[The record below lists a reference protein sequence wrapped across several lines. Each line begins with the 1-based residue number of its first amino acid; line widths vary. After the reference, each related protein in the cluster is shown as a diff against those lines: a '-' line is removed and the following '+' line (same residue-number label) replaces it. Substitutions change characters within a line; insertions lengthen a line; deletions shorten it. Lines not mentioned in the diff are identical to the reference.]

1 MIMKK
6 IFVAVAILLGAMA
19 TNAEVVSRDTVAYD
33 GAYKVEKI
41 VKQKDYGEVSVR
53 YVAILFDVLT
63 SKGEPRKVT
72 IDKATY
78 ERGAISHLVYTNS
91 DNGSRR
97 IAKAVYVG
105 TENKN
110 QKANKQ

>member
-6 IFVAVAILLGAMA
+6 IFVAVALLLVAMA

-41 VKQKDYGEVSVR
+41 VKQKEYGEVSVR
-53 YVAILFDVLT
+53 YVAVLFDILNA
-63 SKGEPRKVT
+63 KGEPRKVT
-72 IDKATY
+72 IDKATF
-78 ERGAISHLVYTNS
+78 ESGAISHLVYTNS
-91 DNGSRR
+91 DNESRR
-97 IAKAVYVG
+97 ISKAVYVG
-105 TENKN
+105 TESKN